1 METQLKKI
9 FLIDGSSYLY
19 RAFHAMPP
27 LTTSKGL
34 PTGAVKG
41 VTNMLRNLRKENP
54 DSYYL
59 AIFDAKG
66 KNFRHTIYPD
76 YKANRPPMPM
86 ELREQLSPLKEI
98 CNAMGMP
105 VIEVPGVEADDVIA
119 TLAIEG
125 SNKGM
130 PVIEVP
136 GVEADDVIATL
147 AIEGSNKGMS
157 VVISSLDKD
166 LMQLVKDPM
175 VKMMNTMNKQ
185 IYNEAGVEKKFGV
198 KPDQIIDYLALV
210 GDSSDN
216 IPGVSKVGPKTAA
229 KWLNEFNNIEG
240 IVKNAESFTGVV
252 GNNLRDSIQDLDRN
266 IELVRLKKDVDIK
279 VTLEELLNAEENT
292 EELNKLFVSLEFNTW
307 IQSPKKTKE
316 EPGFVAKKEYQTI
329 LTKKD
334 LQVWAN
340 KLNKAQT
347 FAIDTETS
355 SLDTMTA
362 NLIGISLACDEGEG
376 CYIPIAHSYDKVPQQ
391 LDLDDVVKVLGK
403 SISNNESK
411 LVGQNLKFDLPILR
425 RHGIKVDKFLG
436 DTMLMSYVL
445 NSTATRHG
453 LDRMALHYLNY
464 KTMKYEE
471 IVGTASKQINFS
483 QVKIP
488 VATFY
493 ASEDADITLRLFNL
507 LNDRLKTEKQL
518 IHLLKTIE
526 YPMLESLIK
535 VETNGAKIDAKMLA
549 EYSKELGLKAAELS
563 RKAFKMAGEEFN
575 MDSPK
580 QLVEVLYNKLELPI
594 LKKTPKGQPSTN
606 EDTLQRLAEEYE
618 LPKIIIEYRT
628 LAKLKSTYTDSLIN
642 IQHPETNRIHTS
654 YQQAV
659 TSTGRLSST
668 EPNLQNIPIK
678 TPEGRKIREAFI
690 PEKGNVLISAD
701 YSQIELRIMAHLS
714 GDKNLT
720 EAFKNNL
727 DVHSAT
733 ASEIFGISLDE
744 VSQDH
749 RRSAKV
755 INFGLIYGMSAFGL
769 TRQLGIPRHEAQDYL
784 DTYFEKY
791 TGVRKYMDSTKE
803 LAKKNLYVET
813 ILGRRLHVAEINASN
828 GLRRQAAER
837 AAINAPLQGSA
848 ADIIK
853 KAMIDID
860 NWIGDDNTDI
870 RMIMQVHDELV
881 FEVKKDYAIEAL
893 EKITT
898 FMEKAVKLS
907 VPLTVDAHQG
917 SNWNEAH

>member
-98 CNAMGMP
+98 CNAM
-105 VIEVPGVEADDVIA
+105 
-119 TLAIEG
+119 
-125 SNKGM
+125 GM

-526 YPMLESLIK
+526 YPMLESLIR

-860 NWIGDDNTDI
+860 NWTGDDNTDI